1 MTTRIPQYK
10 VSIWETIAIF
20 LGAIALVAAGLTGLG
35 MKLLKNASKPQQAE
49 AIASKIMQFDIPDA
63 QGLIGLN
70 IAGAKVAVVTSKGE
84 EPDIMLLVARV
95 PVDEES
101 GKRRIE
107 RILDNI
113 ALEDEQSFKV
123 SGERVETKKLCGE
136 SVLVNVKT
144 GKMKLLDSP
153 KFKATVAY
161 RTSVTLSGSRYVVN
175 LLANGPQAKQ
185 KATTV
190 FNSLQCQK

>member
-1 MTTRIPQYK
+1 MTSRIPQYK

-35 MKLLKNASKPQQAE
+35 MKLLTNASKPQRAE
-49 AIASKIMQFDIPDA
+49 AIASKIMQFNIPDA
-63 QGLIGLN
+63 QGFIGLN
-70 IAGAKVAVVTSKGE
+70 IAGAKVAVIRSKGE

-95 PVDEES
+95 PVDQET

-107 RILDNI
+107 KILDNI

-123 SGERVETKKLCGE
+123 LGERIETKTLCGE

-144 GKMKLLDSP
+144 GKIKLPDSS

-161 RTSVTLSGSRYVVN
+161 RTSVTLGESRFVVN
-175 LLANGPQAKQ
+175 LLTTGNHAAQ
-185 KATTV
+185 KATNV